1 MNMANGVGLDFEQPV
16 LALDRKIAEMKA
28 FAAENG
34 LDLESDLARL
44 AKKREQLL
52 SRTHRNMSAW
62 NRIEIARRQ
71 GRPYALDHIQATFTD
86 FVELHGDR
94 AFGDDPAIVAGFAR
108 LDGEPVCIVA
118 HQKGKDTRE
127 NIHRNF
133 GMPHPEGYRKALRV
147 MKLAERFGRPVIC
160 LVDTPGAFP
169 GIGAEERGQAQA
181 IAENILEMS
190 SFRVPV
196 VVAVLGE
203 GASGGALG
211 IGVGDRLLMFE
222 NSWYCVISPE
232 GCAAILWGDR
242 LKAREVADHM
252 KLTGRDL
259 ADLGLVD
266 RVVEE
271 PAGGAH
277 WDSAEACK
285 SMGRAISQ
293 ELAPLRKLDP
303 EELVRARLERYSRI
317 GVFLEGAVL
326 KDHG

>member
-1 MNMANGVGLDFEQPV
+1 MTTTKGASGIEFEQPV
-16 LALDRKIAEMKA
+16 LALDKKIEEMRV
-28 FAAENG
+28 FARDAG
-34 LDLESDLARL
+34 IDLATEISRL
-44 AKKREQLL
+44 EKKREQMLRKAQQKL
-52 SRTHRNMSAW
+52 SPW
-62 NRIEIARRQ
+62 NRVELARRQ
-71 GRPYALDHIQATFTD
+71 GRPYALDHIQASFTE
-86 FVELHGDR
+86 FTELHGDR
-94 AFGDDPAIVAGFAR
+94 AYGDDPAIIAGFAR
-108 LDGEPVCIVA
+108 LDGRPICLVA

-147 MKLAERFGRPVIC
+147 MKLAERFGRPIIC

-190 SFRVPV
+190 TLKVPV

-242 LKAREVADHM
+242 LMARDVAEHM
-252 KLTGRDL
+252 KLTAGDL
-259 ADLGLVD
+259 KAQGLVD
-266 RVVEE
+266 RVVAE
-271 PAGGAH
+271 PDGGAH
-277 WDSAEACK
+277 WNPEAAAASLK
-285 SMGRAISQ
+285 QA
-293 ELAPLRKLDP
+293 LV
-303 EELVRARLERYSRI
+303 EELGILAALPIEQLLEERFARYAHVGVHLEAT
-317 GVFLEGAVL
+317 GARP
-326 KDHG
+326 

>member
-1 MNMANGVGLDFEQPV
+1 MNLAKGGGLDFEQPV
-16 LALDRKIAEMKA
+16 LALEQKIAELRAM
-28 FAAENG
+28 AAENG
-34 LDLESDLARL
+34 LDLDNEISRFE
-44 AKKREQLL
+44 KKREQLL
-52 SRTHRNMSAW
+52 AKTQQKITAW
-62 NRIEIARRQ
+62 NRVEIARRS
-71 GRPYALDHIQATFTD
+71 GRPYAMDHIAASFTD

-94 AFGDDPAIVAGFAR
+94 AYGDDPAIVAGFAR
-108 LDGEPVCIVA
+108 LEGRPVCVVA
-118 HQKGKDTRE
+118 HQKGRDTRE

-181 IAENILEMS
+181 IAENILEMALLK
-190 SFRVPV
+190 VPV

-242 LKAREVADHM
+242 QMAKDVADHM
-252 KLTGRDL
+252 KLTGKDL
-259 ADLGLVD
+259 LGLGLID
-266 RVVEE
+266 RVIEE
-271 PAGGAH
+271 PPGGAH
-277 WDSAEACK
+277 WNPGAACA
-285 SMGRAISQ
+285 SLRRA
-293 ELAPLRKLDP
+293 LV
-303 EELVRARLERYSRI
+303 EELDSLVGVDPAELVERRCDKYAQS
-317 GVFLEGAVL
+317 GVFLESSL
-326 KDHG
+326 KESR

>member
-1 MNMANGVGLDFEQPV
+1 MNLAKGGGLDFEQPV
-16 LALDRKIAEMKA
+16 LALEQKIAELRAMA
-28 FAAENG
+28 TENG
-34 LDLESDLARL
+34 LDLESEISRFE
-44 AKKREQLL
+44 KKREQLL
-52 SRTHRNMSAW
+52 AKTQQKITAW
-62 NRIEIARRQ
+62 NRVEIARRS
-71 GRPYALDHIQATFTD
+71 GRPYAMDHIAASFTD

-94 AFGDDPAIVAGFAR
+94 AYGDDPAIVAGFAR
-108 LDGEPVCIVA
+108 LEGRPVCVVA
-118 HQKGKDTRE
+118 HQKGRDTRE

-181 IAENILEMS
+181 IAENILEMALLK
-190 SFRVPV
+190 VPV

-242 LKAREVADHM
+242 QMAKDVADHM
-252 KLTGRDL
+252 KLTGKDL
-259 ADLGLVD
+259 LALGLID
-266 RVVEE
+266 RVIEE
-271 PAGGAH
+271 PPGGAH
-277 WDSAEACK
+277 WNPGAACA
-285 SMGRAISQ
+285 SLRRA
-293 ELAPLRKLDP
+293 LV
-303 EELVRARLERYSRI
+303 EELDSLVGSDPAELVERRCDKYAQS
-317 GVFLEGAVL
+317 GVFLESSL
-326 KDHG
+326 KESR

>member
-1 MNMANGVGLDFEQPV
+1 MNMAKGAGLEFEQPV
-16 LALDRKIAEMKA
+16 IALDQKISEMRA
-28 FAAENG
+28 MASENG
-34 LDLESDLARL
+34 IDLESEIVRL
-44 AKKREQLL
+44 EKKREQLL
-52 SRTHRNMSAW
+52 SKSQQKMTAW
-62 NRIEIARRQ
+62 NRVEIARRS
-71 GRPYALDHIQATFTD
+71 GRPYALDHIQASFTD
-86 FVELHGDR
+86 FTELHGDR

-108 LDGEPVCIVA
+108 LNGRPVCIVA

-147 MKLAERFGRPVIC
+147 MKLAERFGRPIVC

-181 IAENILEMS
+181 IAENILEMTTLK
-190 SFRVPV
+190 VPV

-242 LKAREVADHM
+242 LMAKEVADQM

-259 ADLGLVD
+259 LELGLVD
-266 RVVEE
+266 RVVDE

-277 WDSAEACK
+277 WNPDQACRSLK
-285 SMGRAISQ
+285 AA
-293 ELAPLRKLDP
+293 LL
-303 EELVRARLERYSRI
+303 EELDDLDKLSARELLERRLVKFSKA
-317 GVFLEGAVL
+317 GAFLEGSR
-326 KDHG
+326 

>member
-1 MNMANGVGLDFEQPV
+1 MTVAKGAGLDFEQPI
-16 LALDRKIAEMKA
+16 LALDQKIAEMKA

-34 LDLESDLARL
+34 LDFESELTKL
-44 AKKREQLL
+44 GKKREQLL
-52 SRTHRNMSAW
+52 SRTHQKMSAW
-62 NRIEIARRQ
+62 NRVEIARQQ
-71 GRPYALDHIQATFTD
+71 GRPYALDHIQESFTD
-86 FVELHGDR
+86 FLELHGDR
-94 AFGDDPAIVAGFAR
+94 TFGEDPAIIAGFAR
-108 LDGEPVCIVA
+108 LDGLPVCIVA

-133 GMPHPEGYRKALRV
+133 GMPHPEGYRKAMRV
-147 MKLAERFGRPVIC
+147 MKLAERFGRPIVC

-190 SFRVPV
+190 ALRVPV

-242 LKAREVADHM
+242 LKAKEVADHM

-259 ADLGLVD
+259 AKLGLVD

-271 PAGGAH
+271 PPGGAH
-277 WDSAEACK
+277 WNAVAACR
-285 SMGRAISQ
+285 SMGAAIAQ
-293 ELAPLRKLDP
+293 ELAPLCKLDP
-303 EELVRARLERYSRI
+303 EELVRTRLERYARV
-317 GVFLEGAVL
+317 GVFLEGGV
-326 KDHG
+326 